1 MASSK
6 DRVAIRLDVIADII
20 KHLDEDEELQ
30 EIFGRPVSKSLIIVA
45 DNNDLRIEEGGG
57 KELSE
62 KESEKFLEVLN
73 KAVKRYTT

>member
-20 KHLDEDEELQ
+20 KYLDEDEELQ
-30 EIFGRPVSKSLIIVA
+30 KLFGRPVSKSLVIAA

-57 KELSE
+57 KELTE
-62 KESEKFLEVLN
+62 EESEKFLEVLN
-73 KAVKRYTT
+73 RAIKRYTT